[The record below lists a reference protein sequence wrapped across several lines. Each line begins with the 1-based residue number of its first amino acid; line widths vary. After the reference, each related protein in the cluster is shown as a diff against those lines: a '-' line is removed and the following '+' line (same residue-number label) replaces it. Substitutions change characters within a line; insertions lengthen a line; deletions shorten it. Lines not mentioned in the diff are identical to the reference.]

1 MTGNKRWSLWTLIR
15 SQWLLLGTVGLYLW
29 RFAVD
34 TQGASRALEIAAKSL
49 AGVFPLVLAVMG
61 LLGLIQCWISRDL
74 IARLLGRDAGVKA
87 LLVAALCGTILIG
100 PAYLIFPLLLTIQRQ
115 GARWAVVVTV
125 LASYTVKLHL
135 LPLEAGFLG
144 WRFSLLRTLFTLLL
158 AIPLGLAVE
167 WVVERGNGTSR
178 HEVDKPI

>member
-1 MTGNKRWSLWTLIR
+1 VSGAQRWSLWTLVR
-15 SQWLLLGTVGLYLW
+15 SQWLLLGTLGLYLW

-34 TQGASRALEIAAKSL
+34 PAGASRALGITVRTFGSVL
-49 AGVFPLVLAVMG
+49 PLVLAVMG
-61 LLGLIQCWISRDL
+61 LVGLIQVWVSRDL
-74 IARLLGRDAGVKA
+74 VARLLGREAGVRA

-100 PAYLIFPLLLTIQRQ
+100 PAYLIFPLLLAIQRQ

-125 LASYTVKLHL
+125 LAAYTVKLQM

-144 WRFSLLRTLFTLLL
+144 WKFSLLRTLLTLLL

-167 WVVERGNGTSR
+167 WVVEGRGAGRSLENN
-178 HEVDKPI
+178 P